1 MKIKYNK
8 ELYPELEIIKNETE
22 KITGIEDISC
32 TARARKYVFA
42 RWLYIKAA
50 RDFTDYSLMNIA
62 SAIGRDHATALH
74 AVRNMDFDF
83 KYDPE
88 LQTQYDELSIILTNK
103 LQHDTIEH
111 IDKRI
116 HKLEVTLRRLTERRS
131 KLINHESLNPKFQ
144 NQKNEQIFWS

>member
-1 MKIKYNK
+1 MKIKYNQ

-32 TARARKYVFA
+32 KARARHNVFA

-62 SAIGRDHATALH
+62 SAIGRDHATAVH

-103 LQHDTIEH
+103 LQYDTIKH

-116 HKLEVTLRRLTERRS
+116 HKLEVALKKLTERRS
-131 KLINHESLNPKFQ
+131 KLINYESINPKFQ

>member
-1 MKIKYNK
+1 MKIKYNQ
-8 ELYPELEIIKNETE
+8 ELYPELNVIKNETE

-32 TARARKYVFA
+32 KARARQYVFA

-62 SAIGRDHATALH
+62 SAIGRDHATAVH
-74 AVRNMDFDF
+74 AIRNMDFDF

-103 LQHDTIEH
+103 LQINTIEH

-116 HKLEVTLRRLTERRS
+116 HKLEVALKKLTERRL
-131 KLINHESLNPKFQ
+131 KLINYESLDPKFQ

>member
-8 ELYPELEIIKNETE
+8 EMYPELDVIKNETE

-32 TARARKYVFA
+32 KTRSRENVFA
-42 RWLYIKAA
+42 RWLYVRAA
-50 RDFTDYSLMNIA
+50 KEFTEYSLMNIA
-62 SAIGRDHATALH
+62 SAIGRDHATAVH
-74 AVRNMDFDF
+74 ALRNMDFDF
-83 KYDPE
+83 KYNPE

-103 LQHDTIEH
+103 LQINTIEH

-116 HKLEVTLRRLTERRS
+116 HKLEVALKKLTERRL
-131 KLINHESLNPKFQ
+131 KLINYESLDPKFQ

>member
-32 TARARKYVFA
+32 TARARQNVFA

-50 RDFTDYSLMNIA
+50 RELTRYSLLNIA
-62 SAIGRDHATALH
+62 SAIGRDHATIVH
-74 AVRNMDFDF
+74 AIRNMDFDF

-88 LQTQYDELSIILTNK
+88 LQTQYDELAIILTNK
-103 LQHDTIEH
+103 LQSDSIEQL
-111 IDKRI
+111 DKRI
-116 HKLEVTLRRLTERRS
+116 HKLEVTLRKLTERRS
-131 KLINHESLNPKFQ
+131 KLINYESTNTEFQ